1 MDIALWVAA
10 GILAAMILFAGL
22 VKAVTPKD
30 KLRLREGMAWT
41 EDVPAGLIRFVGVA
55 EVLAAVGLILPR
67 ALDIL
72 PILTP
77 IAAVGVAI
85 TMAGA
90 VVIHLR
96 RGETFA
102 IVVPLVLMGLAIFVA
117 WGLFAGW

>member
-10 GILAAMILFAGL
+10 GILAAMILFAGA
-22 VKAVTPKD
+22 VKATQPKE
-30 KLRLREGMAWT
+30 KLRQREGMAWT

-55 EVLAAVGLILPR
+55 EVLAAIGLVLPLLLNI
-67 ALDIL
+67 A

-90 VVIHLR
+90 IVIHLR
-96 RGETFA
+96 RGENFA
-102 IVVPLVLMGLAIFVA
+102 IFVPLVLMGLAIFVA
-117 WGLFAGW
+117 WGRFTGW